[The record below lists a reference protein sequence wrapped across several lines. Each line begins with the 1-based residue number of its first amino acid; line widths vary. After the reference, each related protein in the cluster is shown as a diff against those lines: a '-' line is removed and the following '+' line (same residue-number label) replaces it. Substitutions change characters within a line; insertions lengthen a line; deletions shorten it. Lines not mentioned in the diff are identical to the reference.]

1 MKSLSLLFTLF
12 LSFTLFAQV
21 PEQAEDI
28 SPLLIGEQ
36 LPDARLLGA
45 DGVEV
50 SLQYVLKQKP
60 SVVVFYRGGW
70 CPYCNQQLGGL
81 AEVESQ
87 VIELG
92 YQIIAISPDHFE
104 MLNPT
109 AEKEEVQYQLYAD
122 INAELIQ
129 AVGIGFKTPEKAKG
143 YIAKKT
149 KKEVTDILP
158 VPTVLIVDKKGKI
171 YFEYI
176 NPNYSTRIS
185 EEILLANLKV
195 LKDKI

>member
-1 MKSLSLLFTLF
+1 MKSLPLLFALF

-21 PEQAEDI
+21 PEKAEDI

-36 LPDARLLGA
+36 LPDATLLNV
-45 DGVEV
+45 DGGEV
-50 SLQYVLKQKP
+50 SLQHVLKQKP

-70 CPYCNQQLGGL
+70 CPYCNQQLGAL

-87 VIELG
+87 IIELG

-109 AEKEEVQYQLYAD
+109 AEKEGINYQIYAD
-122 INAELIQ
+122 PQAKFIQ
-129 AVGIGFKTPEKAKG
+129 QVGIGFKTPGMAKM

-149 KKEVTDILP
+149 KMEATEILP
-158 VPTVLIVDKKGKI
+158 VPTVFVVNTSGDIL
-171 YFEYI
+171 YEYI
-176 NPNYSTRIS
+176 NPNYKVRLSP
-185 EEILLANLKV
+185 ELLIANLKA
-195 LKDKI
+195 LKKEL